1 MKIVI
6 DANLIIAS
14 YWNRKSNSYKILNN
28 VLKDKCDLYYTEKIR
43 DEIFYILD
51 NIKAK
56 KPFINKVKILFKKAN
71 KVTPDKKINLIR
83 DDPDDNK
90 YLECAHKVNAQF
102 IISNDR
108 HLLEVRKYN
117 QTNIVKPSIFLKK
130 LEKNKKGGG

>member
-14 YWNRKSNSYKILNN
+14 YWNKKSNSYKVLNDILR
-28 VLKDKCDLYYTEKIR
+28 DKYDLYYTEKIKN
-43 DEIFYILD
+43 EIFYILD

-56 KPFINKVKILFKKAN
+56 KIFINKVKILFKKAN
-71 KVTPDKKINLIR
+71 KVTPHKKINLIR

-90 YLECAHKVNAQF
+90 YLECAHKVRAHF

-108 HLLEVRKYN
+108 HLLEVGKYN

-130 LEKNKKGGG
+130 VG